1 MMEVNQWL
9 WRFLRFD
16 FVILRP
22 FCAMNIVAL
31 NAYSVAFENIE
42 INLKGK
48 VHFILVIAQCC
59 DIHPSCK

>member
-1 MMEVNQWL
+1 MEVNQWL
-9 WRFLRFD
+9 EISPIP
-16 FVILRP
+16 ILLSSVP

-48 VHFILVIAQCC
+48 VHFILAIAQCC